1 MAVVATQAVPID
13 KSILPARR
21 RPVPLKPAP
30 RLRFY
35 ADVVVHGSAYPLL
48 AAEVAFRCL
57 HPNVPQKELD
67 LIQHARLLVPLR
79 RHPLFAC
86 PTDTSEQSFGRNSG
100 CGHPLLDGFFD
111 PFGNRHGSNVWPP
124 LPTRSTMAQCCLA
137 LL

>member
-21 RPVPLKPAP
+21 RPVPSKPAP

-35 ADVVVHGSAYPLL
+35 ADVVVHGSAYLLL

-79 RHPLFAC
+79 RYPSVCQPDRHNGTVLRPKFRLQL
-86 PTDTSEQSFGRNSG
+86 PKDRW
-100 CGHPLLDGFFD
+100 
-111 PFGNRHGSNVWPP
+111 PF
-124 LPTRSTMAQCCLA
+124 
-137 LL
+137 

>member
-21 RPVPLKPAP
+21 RPVPSKPAP

-35 ADVVVHGSAYPLL
+35 ADVVVHGSAYLLL

-79 RHPLFAC
+79 RHPTVCLPDRHIRTVFRPKFRLRPA
-86 PTDTSEQSFGRNSG
+86 TARW
-100 CGHPLLDGFFD
+100 FF
-111 PFGNRHGSNVWPP
+111 
-124 LPTRSTMAQCCLA
+124 
-137 LL
+137 

>member
-21 RPVPLKPAP
+21 RPVRLKPAP

-35 ADVVVHGSAYPLL
+35 ADVVVHGSTYPLL

-67 LIQHARLLVPLR
+67 LIQPPDYSFRYADT
-79 RHPLFAC
+79 PLFA
-86 PTDTSEQSFGRNSG
+86 
-100 CGHPLLDGFFD
+100 
-111 PFGNRHGSNVWPP
+111 
-124 LPTRSTMAQCCLA
+124 
-137 LL
+137 